1 MDQPVINPA
10 VARYNRRQL
19 LKRMA
24 LVVAAGGLGPT
35 LASCAADTT
44 PDASSSSKG
53 GKVGGEVDFLGWEG
67 YDLPAEMKAF
77 NTKHGIKFNGTYI
90 STSDDVQAKLK
101 SGASVA
107 YDLTNYYHGY
117 FSLYHELDII
127 SEMDE
132 SKLPNLSYVDDFF
145 KTSEAAKQFWVS
157 DGKRYAVPFTW
168 GTTTCD
174 YLPDKIDP
182 PQAWED
188 LLKDKFKGKVG
199 WNPDPTGAI
208 TLTGVIL
215 GMKPPNYTRS
225 EFDEILKFLRKMRAQ
240 TPGFA
245 ASFGDLTNQF
255 VAGDVVVDFAGWA
268 AITSF
273 AKPKGTT
280 IATTIPSEGSYSF
293 CDSWALAK
301 TSDNTD
307 TVLAWINAALDPKIQ
322 AKAAETL
329 VGGVVEMDAAKMLN
343 AGTRDIYATAYDD
356 GFAAQFESAGL
367 YGLPDNDNEVNREM
381 WLKEFAKIQSGD

>member
-1 MDQPVINPA
+1 MDHPVINP
-10 VARYNRRQL
+10 VIARYNRRQL

-24 LVVAAGGLGPT
+24 VVASAGALGPT
-35 LASCAADTT
+35 FAACAADTAPT
-44 PDASSSSKG
+44 SSGSEGIG
-53 GKVGGEVDFLGWEG
+53 GDIDFLGWEG

-77 NTKHGIKFNGTYI
+77 NAKRDITFNGTYI
-90 STSDDVQAKLK
+90 ATSDDVQAKLK
-101 SGASVA
+101 AGASVA

-117 FSLYHELDII
+117 FSLYQQLGII

-145 KTSEAAKQFWVS
+145 KTSDAAQQFWVV

-188 LLKDKFKGKVG
+188 LLKDEFKGKVG
-199 WNPDPTGAI
+199 WVPDATGAI

-215 GMKPPNYTRS
+215 GLTPPNYTQA
-225 EFDEILKFLRKMRAQ
+225 EFDEILSFLRKMRAQ
-240 TPGFA
+240 IPGFA

-255 VAGDVVVDFAGWA
+255 VSGDVVVDFAGWA
-268 AITSF
+268 AVTSF
-273 AKPKGTT
+273 AKPKDTT
-280 IATTIPSEGSYSF
+280 IATTIPTEGSYSF
-293 CDSWALAK
+293 CDSWALPD

-307 TVLAWINAALDPKIQ
+307 TVLAWINAALDPKVQ
-322 AKAAETL
+322 AEAAQTL
-329 VGGVVEMDAAKMLN
+329 VGGVVEGEAADLLDDV
-343 AGTRDIYATAYDD
+343 TRDLYATAYDES
-356 GFAAQFESAGL
+356 FAAHFEAAGL
-367 YGLPDNDNEVNREM
+367 YGLPDDDNEVNREM